1 MMSRNE
7 YSLLGLSGT
16 EYTIRGYLCAVH
28 GVIGGD
34 IGVEVSMVI
43 GMCRD

>member
-16 EYTIRGYLCAVH
+16 EYIIMCYQCWVH
-28 GVIGGD
+28 GAIGGD
-34 IGVEVSMVI
+34 VGAEGNYVNL
-43 GMCRD
+43 DL